1 MAPKS
6 IEQRYQKLT
15 QLDHVLKRP
24 DAYVGSLQLEQQ
36 PYWVWDGTRMRL
48 EMIDIVPGLY
58 KIFDEII
65 VNAADVKARE
75 AQGQFRC
82 KMTTLK
88 VTVDRETSTFT
99 VQNDG
104 DGIPVEIHKEH
115 KMYVPEMIFGHL
127 LTSDNYDDS
136 EERITGGRNGY
147 GAKLTWATGRIFMQ
161 KHLF

>member
-75 AQGQFRC
+75 
-82 KMTTLK
+82 
-88 VTVDRETSTFT
+88 
-99 VQNDG
+99 
-104 DGIPVEIHKEH
+104 
-115 KMYVPEMIFGHL
+115 
-127 LTSDNYDDS
+127 
-136 EERITGGRNGY
+136 
-147 GAKLTWATGRIFMQ
+147 
-161 KHLF
+161 